1 MRGKI
6 FQILISA
13 TIALTTFKSSAQ
25 GGMKAITLNQK
36 NLPAG
41 IKYEGKLKKGLRW
54 TDKNGGNVVI
64 TSETGIHRNEK
75 FAHESDG
82 EDAEL
87 FAYHYIVKNNKVTTG
102 WKIYDYISDCPLDI
116 TATFTDAAFQITD
129 LNKNGIAE
137 IWILYKT
144 ACSGDVSP
152 ADMKLIMYENGKK
165 FAMRGTG
172 KALLGI
178 EKGVKQYDGGEYTF
192 DKAFTGAP
200 ESFRAF
206 AKKLWNAN
214 AI

>member
-6 FQILISA
+6 FLILISA
-13 TIALTTFKSSAQ
+13 TIALTTFNSSAQ

-54 TDKNGGNVVI
+54 TDKNGDNVVI
-64 TSETGIHRNEK
+64 TSDTGIHRNK
-75 FAHESDG
+75 NFAHESDG
-82 EDAEL
+82 KDAEL
-87 FAYHYIVKNNKVTTG
+87 FAYHYIFKNNKATPG

-116 TATFTDAAFQITD
+116 TASFADAAFQITD
-129 LNKNGIAE
+129 LNKDGIAE

-165 FAMRGTG
+165 FAMRGTS
-172 KALLGI
+172 KAFLGV

-192 DKAFTGAP
+192 DKAFTHAP
-200 ESFRAF
+200 DSFRVF